1 MIKPQEIRIGNNIN
15 TELGIAEVIGI
26 YEDVVDVKGVSVIDN
41 SSENKISISTRS
53 FDGCVEYEKIQPILL
68 TEEILLKFG
77 FERHDN
83 GSVSAQFSYGINP
96 VTQDYIIYLI
106 WIKDYENDY
115 QLNGFPFYQN
125 GYFEIKTV
133 HQLQNLYFAL
143 TNTELIWNGEI

>member
-1 MIKPQEIRIGNNIN
+1 MIQPQELRIGNSVN

-53 FDGCVEYEKIQPILL
+53 FDGCVEYEKIQPIPL

-77 FERHDN
+77 FLKDDN
-83 GSVSAQFSYGINP
+83 FYHLNN
-96 VTQDYIIYLI
+96 I
-106 WIKDYENDY
+106 WISNFYENYFSLD
-115 QLNGFPFYQN
+115 GFDETKIEF
-125 GYFEIKTV
+125 V

-143 TNTELIWNGEI
+143 TGEELKFEDIS